1 MDVARRLNV
10 VKKTSAATIR
20 AELVRLRARKT
31 KLSSAIRALEA
42 YANIS
47 VGQRRI
53 GGTRV
58 LQAVGRGDNL
68 GAAA

>member
-31 KLSSAIRALEA
+31 KLSSAIRALGA

-53 GGTRV
+53 GCTRV